1 MNQMKSLKSNVLF
14 YILITSPVFF
24 YIVSLME
31 PVGDDFTYFTAS
43 YSGSVWKGLLPMYSW
58 WRPFDALL
66 GHTVY
71 LYPGLF
77 PLLNHLIVCS
87 FHLLSTVLFF
97 QIIRRLDF
105 KPFEQNIATLF
116 FYLTPSILG
125 AIFDTD
131 AVNQTG
137 ALFFDLLG
145 FYIYAFARKGHV
157 AGWLLLTF
165 IATLF
170 KENGITWF
178 VITPLLAWTFDLRKQ
193 EIKSGLCWGG
203 MAAVAYGALRLSL
216 PHAGAVND
224 EYFDF
229 SLRTEIKT
237 LSKLIT
243 LVFVPTDN
251 IFFIHDHQ
259 PLWSLLSFI
268 CSASLPV
275 YLLIKSRTQLFTRIP
290 LMLFFL
296 VFVALSAHLVTLFT
310 VMHAY
315 GIIPFTAL
323 LLAWG
328 LSRVPVTRMTWIV
341 LSLFL
346 VSCLEIYAH
355 HTIEKYK
362 SGQRMLSLS
371 HQALRLL
378 GLEPVD
384 SVYSIT
390 IDGNYTKYSTFC
402 SNASDAFAWGNA
414 VMSMTHHKWPRV
426 WEDTAVNVAPQCRV
440 VDSIA
445 QQAYKKEFH
454 AVLVVTQ
461 NRVYKVPA
469 TVK

>member
-193 EIKSGLCWGG
+193 EIRSGLCWGG
-203 MAAVAYGALRLSL
+203 HGSCCLWCPA
-216 PHAGAVND
+216 
-224 EYFDF
+224 
-229 SLRTEIKT
+229 
-237 LSKLIT
+237 
-243 LVFVPTDN
+243 FV
-251 IFFIHDHQ
+251 
-259 PLWSLLSFI
+259 
-268 CSASLPV
+268 
-275 YLLIKSRTQLFTRIP
+275 
-290 LMLFFL
+290 
-296 VFVALSAHLVTLFT
+296 
-310 VMHAY
+310 
-315 GIIPFTAL
+315 
-323 LLAWG
+323 
-328 LSRVPVTRMTWIV
+328 
-341 LSLFL
+341 
-346 VSCLEIYAH
+346 
-355 HTIEKYK
+355 
-362 SGQRMLSLS
+362 
-371 HQALRLL
+371 
-378 GLEPVD
+378 
-384 SVYSIT
+384 
-390 IDGNYTKYSTFC
+390 
-402 SNASDAFAWGNA
+402 
-414 VMSMTHHKWPRV
+414 
-426 WEDTAVNVAPQCRV
+426 VAPCWSRQR
-440 VDSIA
+440 
-445 QQAYKKEFH
+445 
-454 AVLVVTQ
+454 
-461 NRVYKVPA
+461 
-469 TVK
+469 

>member
-1 MNQMKSLKSNVLF
+1 M
-14 YILITSPVFF
+14 
-24 YIVSLME
+24 
-31 PVGDDFTYFTAS
+31 
-43 YSGSVWKGLLPMYSW
+43 
-58 WRPFDALL
+58 
-66 GHTVY
+66 
-71 LYPGLF
+71 
-77 PLLNHLIVCS
+77 
-87 FHLLSTVLFF
+87 
-97 QIIRRLDF
+97 
-105 KPFEQNIATLF
+105 
-116 FYLTPSILG
+116 
-125 AIFDTD
+125 
-131 AVNQTG
+131 
-137 ALFFDLLG
+137 LG

-193 EIKSGLCWGG
+193 EIRSGLCWGV

-328 LSRVPVTRMTWIV
+328 LSRVPVTRMTWTV

-346 VSCLEIYAH
+346 VSCLEIDAH

-378 GLEPVD
+378 GPEPVD

-426 WEDTAVNVAPQCRV
+426 WEDTAVNVASQCRV